1 MRFWV
6 SFYTRFDF
14 NITVFSK
21 PQEMDTVPDIFTKY
35 HASAFMFFETSLPSQ
50 YVQECRWQIHLC
62 WSDQCV
68 DRQKLLPLKPLFLQ
82 WCGQLQTQQ
91 SLCRTSQFLQK
102 QLIEIAWLDLLS
114 ARTKWCIV
122 FRNDFILS
130 LLVKLNFGELN
141 IVLTACAQGVWKKVT
156 NRYLET
162 RQHNLF
168 MLLKTSVS
176 EIVCFVKKNLF
187 VTSKAWQEI
196 LILLPVLVEVKEQKR
211 NILFLVTMKKFT
223 SIMLLY
229 ASQAAK
235 NLSLILLDYAIAQVL
250 DGIVFILASIEDILK
265 YLFCLYSE
273 FMGLKWRAP
282 TTNIFICSWV
292 NIFSDFPPNEIKVI
306 IFCSPI

>member
-1 MRFWV
+1 
-6 SFYTRFDF
+6 
-14 NITVFSK
+14 
-21 PQEMDTVPDIFTKY
+21 
-35 HASAFMFFETSLPSQ
+35 
-50 YVQECRWQIHLC
+50 
-62 WSDQCV
+62 
-68 DRQKLLPLKPLFLQ
+68 
-82 WCGQLQTQQ
+82 
-91 SLCRTSQFLQK
+91 
-102 QLIEIAWLDLLS
+102 
-114 ARTKWCIV
+114 
-122 FRNDFILS
+122 
-130 LLVKLNFGELN
+130 
-141 IVLTACAQGVWKKVT
+141 
-156 NRYLET
+156 
-162 RQHNLF
+162 

-273 FMGLKWRAP
+273 FMGLK
-282 TTNIFICSWV
+282 
-292 NIFSDFPPNEIKVI
+292 
-306 IFCSPI
+306 